1 MEQHDEAVQNFCAF
15 TGNWDVEI
23 AIRYLTKNN
32 WDVSA
37 AYNDFMGYAQ
47 QRPPI
52 VEDRPQ
58 VAERAQRVERNQVEP
73 VRPVEQEGGGFF
85 SWIGNSISNIFSG
98 LFTTTPSSP
107 FVAHLES
114 IQIQNRPIIAL
125 MPFEEASNLALE
137 QNKLLLIYVHHAHT
151 GDRFLRNV
159 LCSSEI
165 ITLINQAYVFLA
177 YLATNEEGF
186 LTVARYSGD
195 QAVVFVMIDP
205 FTSEAIDKLTLA
217 PNKTQLRNFLVNRM
231 GNQSVNDDVQK
242 IQDRMIREQ
251 QEKELR
257 EAEEIQ
263 IRKAEEESIRL
274 QLIYEQKQAEEMIKR
289 EEEERKYKKERMI
302 GEEPPTGPDATQI
315 TFRLPSGEK
324 LERRFL
330 QDTKIEVLYLF
341 LETKG
346 FGNIEIVS
354 GFPPKVVRDGSLQSE
369 GLVPRA
375 LMHVRLIQS

>member
-15 TGNWDVEI
+15 TGNWDVDI
-23 AIRYLTKNN
+23 AIAYLSKNN

-37 AYNDFMGYAQ
+37 AYNDFMGFTQ

-52 VEDRPQ
+52 VENRPQ
-58 VAERAQRVERNQVEP
+58 VVERSQRVERPQV
-73 VRPVEQEGGGFF
+73 VPVERESEGFF
-85 SWIGNSISNIFSG
+85 SWIGNSISNMFSG

-107 FVAHLES
+107 FINYLENL
-114 IQIQNRPIIAL
+114 QIQNRPNISLIPYEDACNIAL
-125 MPFEEASNLALE
+125 N

-177 YLATNEEGF
+177 YLATSEEGS
-186 LTVARYSGD
+186 LTIARYSDD

-205 FTSEAIDKLTLA
+205 FTSEALEKLTLA
-217 PNKTQLRNFLVNRM
+217 PSKSQLRNFLINRI
-231 GNQSVNDDVQK
+231 GDQSINDDVQK

-251 QEKELR
+251 QERELR
-257 EAEEIQ
+257 EAEEIE
-263 IRKAEEESIRL
+263 IRKAEEESKRL
-274 QLIYEQKQAEEMIKR
+274 LLVYEQRQAEERRIR
-289 EEEERKYKKERMI
+289 EEEEKKNKKERMI
-302 GEEPPTGPDATQI
+302 GEEPPAGPYVTQI

-330 QDTKIEVLYLF
+330 QDTKIDVLYLF

-346 FGNIEIVS
+346 FENIEIVS

-369 GLVPRA
+369 GLIPRA